1 MMNILEAKTSL
12 SKLVASVE
20 SGEVSEVIIAR
31 NGKPAAR
38 LVPIEKMPKVRIGLF
53 EGQYVIPDGLD
64 QPDEDIARLFNDSHW
79 NPGPASDA

>member
-20 SGEVSEVIIAR
+20 SGEVKEVIIAR

-38 LVPIEKMPKVRIGLF
+38 LVPLEVPKPVRLGLY
-53 EGQYVIPDGLD
+53 EGQYKAPENFDDCNDEVLKLFGLS
-64 QPDEDIARLFNDSHW
+64 E
-79 NPGPASDA
+79 

>member
-20 SGEVSEVIIAR
+20 SGEVKEVIIAR

-38 LVPIEKMPKVRIGLF
+38 LVPIEQRPKVRIGLF

-64 QPDEDIARLFNDSHW
+64 QPDEEIARLFTD
-79 NPGPASDA
+79 GPWLLGPDSDA